1 MNNERQSTVHLVRE
15 WVKQDNE
22 LRKLQKEV
30 NMRKK
35 EKATLSKALMEIMKA
50 TDTGCYELKNG
61 VLMYTVKNVKKPM
74 TQKMLMDVLKK
85 YYGGD
90 AMKAAHLNEFILS
103 HREEVVQEK
112 LVHKMDFED

>member
-1 MNNERQSTVHLVRE
+1 MNNEHQSTVQLVRE
-15 WVKQDNE
+15 WVKKDNE
-22 LRKLQKEV
+22 LRQLQKEV
-30 NMRKK
+30 NVRKK
-35 EKATLSKALMEIMKA
+35 ERAVLSKSLIEIMKA

-74 TQKMLMDVLKK
+74 TQKMLMTVLHK

-90 AMKAAHLNEFILS
+90 SMKAAHLNEFIMR

-112 LVHKMDFED
+112 LVHKMDSED

>member
-1 MNNERQSTVHLVRE
+1 MNNEHQTTVQLVRE
-15 WVKQDNE
+15 WVKKDNE
-22 LRKLQKEV
+22 LRQLQKEV
-30 NMRKK
+30 NVRKK
-35 EKATLSKALMEIMKA
+35 ERATLSKCLIEIMKE

-74 TQKMLMDVLKK
+74 TQKMLMGVLQK

-90 AMKAAHLNEFILS
+90 AMKASHLNEFIQS